1 MVKEVV
7 FLGVILD
14 EHISWKPHISHVAR
28 KISKSIGI
36 IYKASFCLSKTS
48 LYKLYYSLVYPY
60 IQYCIIVWGSTY
72 QTNLNRIVLLQLL

>member
-1 MVKEVV
+1 MHDLSIMINGLVIDRVEEVV

-36 IYKASFCLSKTS
+36 IYKASFFSF
-48 LYKLYYSLVYPY
+48 
-60 IQYCIIVWGSTY
+60 
-72 QTNLNRIVLLQLL
+72 